1 MTRKIGESY
10 EGTKC
15 QVAAGADDD
24 DDNNDGD
31 DDDAD
36 DNDNYNDNDNDDDVN
51 SCCKNA
57 KRMTH
62 SNSTRKFVA
71 EQRKDRQKTRNVQ
84 L

>member
-1 MTRKIGESY
+1 MADG
-10 EGTKC
+10 
-15 QVAAGADDD
+15 AAADD
-24 DDNNDGD
+24 DDNNDD
-31 DDDAD
+31 DAAD
-36 DNDNYNDNDNDDDVN
+36 DNDNDDNDDDVN

-62 SNSTRKFVA
+62 SNLTRKFVA